1 MLELLLG
8 LPRETDHE
16 GRTDREIRADL
27 APLADPLKRL
37 LGVRR
42 ARHATEHVRI
52 RVLERNIEVREDLP
66 LSHQRN
72 NAVHHRVRVHVVEA
86 DPETE
91 TAKLNAEVLKTR
103 MHGAAARERELI
115 AEVGTVGRRVL
126 RDHHDFLHAVFL
138 QAPGFAHDGVH
149 RAGVKLA
156 AELRNDAERAV
167 IVAAL

>member
-1 MLELLLG
+1 M
-8 LPRETDHE
+8 
-16 GRTDREIRADL
+16 
-27 APLADPLKRL
+27 
-37 LGVRR
+37 
-42 ARHATEHVRI
+42 
-52 RVLERNIEVREDLP
+52 LERNIEVREDLP

-91 TAKLNAEVLKTR
+91 TAQAQR
-103 MHGAAARERELI
+103 RGPQDAYARGGARERELI